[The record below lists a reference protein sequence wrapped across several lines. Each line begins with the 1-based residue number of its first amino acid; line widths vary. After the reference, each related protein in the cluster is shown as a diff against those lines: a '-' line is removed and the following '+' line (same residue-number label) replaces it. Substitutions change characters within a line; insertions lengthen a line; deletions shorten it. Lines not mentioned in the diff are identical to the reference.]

1 MEPKLSKQLQKASE
15 LLKSKML
22 VHQEM
27 ANKLQDLKTAFLKE
41 TDPVKKEKYKNA
53 LIRVNKEVKAA
64 EVEATKAENLF
75 NNILAKEPDDEVYD
89 LLDHVVAERLIKS
102 KVKSIVTEEVY
113 NAQVSSLLTEAAA
126 SKKISVDGVKYL
138 VISGISA
145 SEFYISF
152 IPSTNKDL
160 QLAYEKGKAT
170 IVKGI
175 EKYLEKSMKNFGSY
189 FKFNPNADQAG
200 HTFTI
205 KANMLGEYILEML
218 K

>member
-1 MEPKLSKQLQKASE
+1 MEPKLSKQLQKASVN
-15 LLKSKML
+15 LKEKML
-22 VHQEM
+22 AHQ
-27 ANKLQDLKTAFLKE
+27 NLQISFQDLKTAFIKE
-41 TDPVKKEKYKNA
+41 LDPIKKEKYKNA
-53 LIRVNKEVKAA
+53 LIRMSKDVKAA
-64 EVEATKAENLF
+64 ELEVTKAENLF
-75 NNILAKEPDDEVYD
+75 NGILAKEPDDDVYD
-89 LLDHVVAERLIKS
+89 LLDHVVVEKIIKS
-102 KVKSIVTEEVY
+102 KVRSIVTEELY
-113 NAQVSSLLTEAAA
+113 NSKVSLITEAAA
-126 SKKISVDGVKYL
+126 SKKLSVDGVKYL

-152 IPSTNKDL
+152 IPATNKDL
-160 QLAYEKGKAT
+160 QIAYEKGKTA

-189 FKFNPNADQAG
+189 FKFNANADQAG